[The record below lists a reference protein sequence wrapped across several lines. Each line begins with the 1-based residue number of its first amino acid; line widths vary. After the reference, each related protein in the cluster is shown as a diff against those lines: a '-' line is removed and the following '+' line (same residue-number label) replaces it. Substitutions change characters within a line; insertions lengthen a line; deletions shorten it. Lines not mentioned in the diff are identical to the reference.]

1 MNKEPLIIVPLFEE
15 HIPVRDPMVQTMLCM
30 LRKAYTL
37 AYRKRHRITI
47 GVVPATPQAVSF
59 LCDVGMY
66 SYLALHKLKKD
77 SPEALE
83 IIQQLS
89 NMYKE
94 FTTGEKF
101 TYRHTDTMY
110 KLALED
116 AEFGIHRSILLQ
128 KPGFRTPV
136 LYRLEERPVE
146 EPKPEPL
153 PEGRNFGDIFL
164 TTTNNLPDAM
174 KIELTEVLGRWNLG
188 RNFVFDQ
195 ADMDIIPSA
204 TSVIVDWQGDGVY
217 RVNIHSVGGDVSDL
231 AMSMIKARLLG
242 KADRGCSYH
251 LEGKGQ
257 MFVEIESLKNRNNA
271 SEVVIELVKNGIQNN
286 VVHTVLD
293 ICAKRYECEIVL
305 KSRKK

>member
-47 GVVPATPQAVSF
+47 GVVPATPHAVQF
-59 LCDVGMY
+59 LCDVGLY

-83 IIQQLS
+83 IIAQLS

-101 TYRHTDTMY
+101 TYLRTDTMY

-116 AEFGIHRSILLQ
+116 AEFGINRSILLQ
-128 KPGFRTPV
+128 KPGYKTPV
-136 LYRLEERPVE
+136 AYRLQEVGDVNREIP
-146 EPKPEPL
+146 PL
-153 PEGRNFGDIFL
+153 PVGRNMGDLFL
-164 TTTNNLPDAM
+164 TTTSNIPEEM
-174 KIELTEVLGRWNLG
+174 KQELAQVLDRWNTG
-188 RNFVFDQ
+188 RNHVMDQ
-195 ADMDIIPSA
+195 ADMDLIPTA
-204 TSVIVDWQGDGVY
+204 TSVVVDWQGNGVY
-217 RVNIHSVGGDVSDL
+217 RVTLHAVCHEISDT
-231 AMSMIKARLLG
+231 AMQMIRARLLG
-242 KADRGCSYH
+242 KAERGCSYH

-257 MFVEIESLKNRNNA
+257 MFVEIESLKNPANA
-271 SEVVIELVKNGIQNN
+271 SDVVIGLVKNGIQNN

-305 KSRKK
+305 KPRKK

>member
-15 HIPVRDPMVQTMLCM
+15 HIPVRDPQVQMMLCM

-37 AYRKRHRITI
+37 AYRKHHRITI

-59 LCDVGMY
+59 LCDVGLY

-83 IIQQLS
+83 IITQLS

-101 TYRHTDTMY
+101 TYRHTDMMY

-116 AEFGIHRSILLQ
+116 AEFGINRSILLQ
-128 KPGFRTPV
+128 KPEYGTPM
-136 LYRLEERPVE
+136 LYRLEENVGEKVQNDSFCGQRD
-146 EPKPEPL
+146 
-153 PEGRNFGDIFL
+153 FGDLFL
-164 TTTNNLPDAM
+164 TTTSNIPEEM
-174 KIELTEVLGRWNLG
+174 KQELARVLDRWNSG
-188 RNFVFDQ
+188 RNHVMDQ
-195 ADMDIIPSA
+195 ADMDLIPTA
-204 TSVIVDWQGDGVY
+204 TSVIVDWQGNGVY
-217 RVNIHSVGGDVSDL
+217 RVTLHAVCHEISDT
-231 AMSMIKARLLG
+231 AMRMIRARLLG
-242 KADRGCSYH
+242 KSDRGCSYH

-257 MFVEIESLKNRNNA
+257 MFVEIESLKNPSNA
-271 SEVVIELVKNGIQNN
+271 SEIVIALVKNGIQNN

-305 KSRKK
+305 KPRKK